1 MNVRH
6 PYFENGGRPI
16 ALAHRG
22 FSLDGLENSMR
33 AFQAAVDLGYGYLET
48 DAHGTQDG
56 VAVAL
61 HDATLDR
68 TTDATGEVSNRRW
81 ESVKVARIGGI
92 EPVPALEDVLGTWPD
107 VRVNIDVKGASA
119 IEPVAEVI
127 EKTGAHDRVCVGS
140 FSADRRRKTL
150 KLLSRPVATPAAQRE
165 AIGWLLGSYL
175 GADSEITLEEVDA
188 LQIPWRR
195 GRVKFL
201 RRRQVEAAHAV
212 GRQIHVWT
220 INDRDEM
227 AELLDLGVD
236 GIVSDRADILK
247 EVLVE
252 RGQWS

>member
-1 MNVRH
+1 MTTRH
-6 PYFENGGRPI
+6 PYFDNQGFPI

-22 FSLDGLENSMR
+22 FSLEGLENSMR
-33 AFQAAVDLGYGYLET
+33 AFQAAVDLGYRYLET

-61 HDATLDR
+61 HDETLDR

-81 ESVKVARIGGI
+81 DSVKVARIGGI

-107 VRVNIDVKGASA
+107 VKVNIDVKGVSA
-119 IEPVAEVI
+119 IEPVAKVI
-127 EKTGAHDRVCVGS
+127 EKTKSHDRVCIGS

-150 KLLSRPVATPAAQRE
+150 KLLSRPVASPAAQRE
-165 AIGWLLGSYL
+165 AIGWLIGSVL
-175 GADSEITLEEVDA
+175 GADPEITLGEVDA
-188 LQIPWRR
+188 LQIPWRN

-201 RRRQVEAAHAV
+201 RRRQVESAHKV

-227 AELLDLGVD
+227 VELLDLGVD

-247 EVLVE
+247 EVLME
-252 RGQWS
+252 RGQWA